1 MVVAVKLNI
10 IEGCGDA
17 IPAGH
22 GCGFCPADIRHRY
35 NDDVSESQGFA
46 DQHNLKL
53 NRHANSEVLGAQKI
67 DSCRADI
74 ASDQGYR
81 RFLGHSAGA
90 AKAQREF

>member
-22 GCGFCPADIRHRY
+22 GCGFCPADMRPRY

-46 DQHNLKL
+46 YEHDLKL
-53 NRHANSEVLGAQKI
+53 DRYANCQVLGAQKI
-67 DSCRADI
+67 DPGRADV
-74 ASDQGYR
+74 ASD
-81 RFLGHSAGA
+81 
-90 AKAQREF
+90 